1 MKNPVK
7 VMQNK
12 PGFVSLKAAASE
24 KISAAE
30 TVLGLKFTDEYRAYV
45 EAFGAASFAAHELTG
60 VCAVPRLNVVQVTLE
75 ERANLPDVPADWYVV
90 EQANIDGIVI
100 WQTASGEIYQTQ
112 PGAQPVKIA
121 DSLTEYIDQ

>member
-1 MKNPVK
+1 M
-7 VMQNK
+7 
-12 PGFVSLKAAASE
+12 
-24 KISAAE
+24 
-30 TVLGLKFTDEYRAYV
+30 
-45 EAFGAASFAAHELTG
+45 
-60 VCAVPRLNVVQVTLE
+60 VQVTLE

-100 WQTASGEIYQTQ
+100 WQAVSGEIYQTQ